1 MTFRVVSVFLIMA
14 AASGC
19 AGRTASPAT
28 GAGEAERAPRGNR
41 DVISQEELADPG
53 LKAQNLLNAIR
64 TLRPQFLSDR
74 GQQSYKCAS
83 PGDCQ
88 MDPDAGKVHVSVD
101 NGRILP
107 LQELENI
114 HTATVREVR
123 FLNQAAA
130 MQKFGG
136 AARSG
141 PVIMVSTVK

>member
-1 MTFRVVSVFLIMA
+1 MCGPHREP
-14 AASGC
+14 C
-19 AGRTASPAT
+19 DRRR
-28 GAGEAERAPRGNR
+28 EAERAPRGNR
-41 DVISQEELADPG
+41 DVISLEELSEPG
-53 LKAQNLLNAIR
+53 LKAQNLLSAIR

-88 MDPDAGKVHVSVD
+88 MDPDAGKVHISVD

-123 FLNQAAA
+123 YLNQAAA

-136 AARSG
+136 AALSG
-141 PVIMVSTVK
+141 PVIMVSTAK